1 MPLGEI
7 LLSANDYTFIILRM
21 QVKLVRE
28 NNPLPQEEIVVFLA
42 NKLLSKR

>member
-7 LLSANDYTFIILRM
+7 LLSANDYGLIILRM
-21 QVKLVRE
+21 QVKLVTE

-42 NKLLSKR
+42 NKLLRKR